1 MDFKSNIKIIE
12 GRIGYVFRDKS
23 LLKQAFTRTSY
34 CNEKNYGG
42 KECFSSNEVLEFF
55 GDSVLSTA
63 IVTLLLRKNTKRYEH
78 GISTELTEGDFS
90 NIRSKLSDKRNLSK
104 SLAAL
109 GLQKYMLLGEGD
121 EKMGINE
128 EPSVMEDLFESIV
141 GAIYIDSDMNIETV
155 IGAVSNMLD
164 VTAYAEGE
172 PSMQSYKNALQEWC
186 ADKKNRLP
194 SPVYKT
200 VSETGPD
207 HKKTYER
214 GVYIGDKLWGV
225 GKGKN
230 QKLADAAAAEAAL
243 IALKEAKEREKRE
256 QTVRGTVGAAKEL
269 RDLASQRKLSSPEY
283 HDLGEAPES
292 TETQRVY
299 LVECVFN
306 GASAIAKGYSKQ
318 EARDLASAE
327 MIAHLGKEKK
337 QSGSAKAPRKV
348 ANKKTS
354 EKGSSNKKTD
364 VKASIKKAPSREGKA
379 PIKAEDSDKKLL
391 VKMPPL
397 QKAVD
402 EKPRVKGA
410 GTKRQESK
418 KPHVAKM
425 PKGAANSGAK
435 NPSPKRKPLHH
446 TKRS

>member
-1 MDFKSNIKIIE
+1 
-12 GRIGYVFRDKS
+12 
-23 LLKQAFTRTSY
+23 
-34 CNEKNYGG
+34 
-42 KECFSSNEVLEFF
+42 
-55 GDSVLSTA
+55 
-63 IVTLLLRKNTKRYEH
+63 
-78 GISTELTEGDFS
+78 
-90 NIRSKLSDKRNLSK
+90 
-104 SLAAL
+104 
-109 GLQKYMLLGEGD
+109 
-121 EKMGINE
+121 
-128 EPSVMEDLFESIV
+128 
-141 GAIYIDSDMNIETV
+141 MNIETV

-200 VSETGPD
+200 VSEIGPD

-337 QSGSAKAPRKV
+337 QADSAKAPRKV
-348 ANKKTS
+348 ANKKTA
-354 EKGSSNKKTD
+354 EKGSS
-364 VKASIKKAPSREGKA
+364 IKS
-379 PIKAEDSDKKLL
+379 S
-391 VKMPPL
+391 V
-397 QKAVD
+397 
-402 EKPRVKGA
+402 
-410 GTKRQESK
+410 TKRQESK